1 MAYPTVTL
9 VAGRQVR
16 DELFKFYKKK
26 SQYPNKVFERDFSG
40 LEKHVELVGDS
51 HVDVE
56 WLYEISEML
65 RTKLIVSGAVDKWA
79 QEAMKPS
86 DEVSSE
92 YLEELMA
99 EELHKILDG
108 LPQEVLHDSN
118 FWRYLGLFPF
128 RWYLLEREPELKDV
142 DFGGT
147 ASQRQYWLLIRTYLW
162 GRKCFSTTS
171 ANPYEMVYATR
182 NLRRRL
188 KQTDGRIIDFYHS
201 FIIRPRWS
209 DLPSVTRA
217 FIRATGTSP
226 ELIDK
231 DSKGPVRAIAK
242 SAARVQNNVCLPFL
256 NDNELLDVFC
266 KEK

>member
-1 MAYPTVTL
+1 MTYPTVTL
-9 VAGRQVR
+9 IAGRQVR
-16 DELFKFYKKK
+16 DELLKFYKKK
-26 SQYPNKVFERDFSG
+26 SQYPKQVFDRDFSG
-40 LEKHVELVGDS
+40 LENHVELVGDA

-79 QEAMKPS
+79 QGAMKPS
-86 DEVSSE
+86 GDSSSE

-128 RWYLLEREPELKDV
+128 RWYLLEREPELQDV

-162 GRKCFSTTS
+162 GRKSCNTS
-171 ANPYEMVYATR
+171 SADPYEMVYATR

-188 KQTDGRIIDFYHS
+188 KQTDGWVIDFYHS
-201 FIIRPRWS
+201 HIIRPRWS

-217 FIRATGTSP
+217 FIKATGVTP
-226 ELIDK
+226 ELIDS
-231 DSKGPVRAIAK
+231 DSSGPVRAL
-242 SAARVQNNVCLPFL
+242 ARSVARLQNNLCLPFL
-256 NDNELLDVFC
+256 TEKELVDVFC
-266 KEK
+266 QEK